1 MEDGKEREKGRKAPK
16 KDLAGALELVETGGG
31 GELQTHSLGSPELRG
46 AVGMPVPKSFELMV
60 FATLLGFERYSC
72 ERDGK
77 AGKQNGPR
85 SGATAAQPQ
94 QEGGEHG
101 GGGNDD
107 PHIGGKRIPQRGIF
121 QEKI

>member
-31 GELQTHSLGSPELRG
+31 GELQTHSVGSPAQRG
-46 AVGMPVPKSFELMV
+46 AEGQQVPKRIELQA
-60 FATLLGFERYSC
+60 FASRQGDESDSS

-77 AGKQNGPR
+77 AGKENGPR
-85 SGATAAQPQ
+85 SGAAAAQPQ

-121 QEKI
+121 QEKL